1 MSLREERKEAL
12 KYLFQMEWRVPGNYK
27 NNTWQGE
34 KKWVSFAKMENIVPY
49 LKALEQ
55 RKESIWFFKELKYQ
69 IADSVF
75 HPWLPTGAFV
85 LLSKRYSNF
94 PVEW

>member
-1 MSLREERKEAL
+1 
-12 KYLFQMEWRVPGNYK
+12 
-27 NNTWQGE
+27 
-34 KKWVSFAKMENIVPY
+34 MENIEPY

-55 RKESIWFFKELKYQ
+55 RKELIWFFKELKYQ

-75 HPWLPTGAFV
+75 HSWLPTGAFV
-85 LLSKRYSNF
+85 LLSRRYSNF